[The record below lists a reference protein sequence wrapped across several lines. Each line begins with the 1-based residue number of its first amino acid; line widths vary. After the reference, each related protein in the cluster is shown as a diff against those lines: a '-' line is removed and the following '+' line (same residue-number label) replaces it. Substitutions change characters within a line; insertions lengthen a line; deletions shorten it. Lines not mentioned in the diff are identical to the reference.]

1 MRATDLH
8 SEDQGPDEEQ
18 ERLRQRRELISAL
31 RNFAEH
37 FGAAE
42 VYQQARA
49 IYWETPAGRAEREE
63 QTEREAAASFD
74 SVLRDANRPASE
86 RQRRGATGRRTG
98 TGSPALE
105 NAKKALGG

>member
-1 MRATDLH
+1 MRVTDLH
-8 SEDQGPDEEQ
+8 SENQDADEEQ
-18 ERLRQRRELISAL
+18 ERLRQRRELVSAL

-42 VYQQARA
+42 VYRQARA
-49 IYWETPAGRAEREE
+49 IYLETPAGQAESEE

>member
-1 MRATDLH
+1 MRVTDFQ
-8 SEDQGPDEEQ
+8 SEDQEAEAEQ
-18 ERLRQRRELISAL
+18 ERRRQRQELNSAL

-63 QTEREAAASFD
+63 QTEREAAASFE

-86 RQRRGATGRRTG
+86 RQRRGPTGRRTG
-98 TGSPALE
+98 GSPALE
-105 NAKKALGG
+105 DAKKALGG